1 MNEIGSSQI
10 FYGSSISPST
20 SSKVANTPVV
30 VVTGYGTEG
39 QCLGNSLCEHVNAYN
54 KTHPGAELTVLFS
67 DGNFTVMGRGNPDLD
82 ALQSILDKINNGP
95 KFGHYQLS
103 LRDTPPPTGG
113 LCISILPKLPPT
125 DIPLPT
131 RGMPIVARDQGRK
144 NDMLGYIAGKIDNV
158 TNEEARKIAESVY
171 NLMFESEYGNLL
183 VEGLRNSWNSYSSVE
198 MPRIN
203 DGKSL
208 EDQKKIIDHVMQSF
222 HVVDLDDPNS
232 FPKDPLLRRIIDEHY
247 EKRRMGIPVFRPGE
261 ALGVHILIYKN
272 IAVDIPKVAAH
283 EIVHVLQFGLSAI
296 DTLKKELRGAAE
308 PGSLWHGLIRNKPTR
323 ANDEFSKLV
332 EGTAE
337 ILSGGEG
344 DHIYPEAESFVYELA
359 RTIAKNEGLS
369 EKEAMRCIL
378 KAVTDI
384 TAVNERKKVITA
396 MLKTN

>member
-1 MNEIGSSQI
+1 MNMKVYQPNPAFRPDNLNNRNPPPPPNTGAVNEALDELYKGLQDPKQNSRPEPSYLQPPIQEKPSPEPT
-10 FYGSSISPST
+10 PST
-20 SSKVANTPVV
+20 
-30 VVTGYGTEG
+30 
-39 QCLGNSLCEHVNAYN
+39 
-54 KTHPGAELTVLFS
+54 
-67 DGNFTVMGRGNPDLD
+67 
-82 ALQSILDKINNGP
+82 
-95 KFGHYQLS
+95 
-103 LRDTPPPTGG
+103 PPTNTEDTTKTPRR
-113 LCISILPKLPPT
+113 SNPQEKT
-125 DIPLPT
+125 DKVWTVINQ
-131 RGMPIVARDQGRK
+131 VAKDYK

-247 EKRRMGIPVFRPGE
+247 EKRRMGIPVFRAGE

>member
-1 MNEIGSSQI
+1 MNM
-10 FYGSSISPST
+10 
-20 SSKVANTPVV
+20 KVYQPNPAFRPDN
-30 VVTGYGTEG
+30 
-39 QCLGNSLCEHVNAYN
+39 LNNRNA
-54 KTHPGAELTVLFS
+54 
-67 DGNFTVMGRGNPDLD
+67 
-82 ALQSILDKINNGP
+82 
-95 KFGHYQLS
+95 
-103 LRDTPPPTGG
+103 PPPPNTGAVHEALGELYKG
-113 LCISILPKLPPT
+113 LQDPKKNIDPKQNPR
-125 DIPLPT
+125 P
-131 RGMPIVARDQGRK
+131 VAKDYK

-384 TAVNERKKVITA
+384 SAVNERKKVITA